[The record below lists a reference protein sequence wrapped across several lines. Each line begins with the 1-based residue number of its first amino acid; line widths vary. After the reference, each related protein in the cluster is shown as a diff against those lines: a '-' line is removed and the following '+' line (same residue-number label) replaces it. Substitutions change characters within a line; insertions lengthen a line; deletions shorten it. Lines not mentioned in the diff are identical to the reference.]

1 MNKVERDIPIEIEA
15 ACERI
20 QHLIATEYLP
30 DALRR
35 DLELL
40 MQAAT
45 RADAEEGTMIRKAR
59 DANWSQQD
67 LARRVGGKQE
77 NVHRVEA
84 EEIKNS
90 SHLASIAS
98 ALGIP
103 IEKVVIR
110 KLSR

>member
-1 MNKVERDIPIEIEA
+1 MNKVERNIPSEIEA

-20 QHLIATEYLP
+20 QHLMATGYLP

-35 DLELL
+35 DLERLI
-40 MQAAT
+40 QAAT
-45 RADAEEGTMIRKAR
+45 RADDAEEDIGTMIRK
-59 DANWSQQD
+59 QQT
-67 LARRVGGKQE
+67 
-77 NVHRVEA
+77 VHRVEA
-84 EEIKNS
+84 GEIKNS
-90 SHLASIAS
+90 SHLAPIAS

>member
-1 MNKVERDIPIEIEA
+1 MACWIEPARRRRVMNKVERNIPSEIEA

-20 QHLIATEYLP
+20 QRLIATGYLP

-40 MQAAT
+40 MRAAT
-45 RADAEEGTMIRKAR
+45 RADDAEEDIGAMIRK
-59 DANWSQQD
+59 QQT
-67 LARRVGGKQE
+67 
-77 NVHRVEA
+77 VHRVEA
-84 EEIKNS
+84 GEIKNS
-90 SHLASIAS
+90 SHLAPIAS